1 MCVSL
6 MKGRQ
11 ACVRMKT
18 MQLLSVPVQKVC
30 CVTLKKNHSSIHGP
44 SIHLSV
50 LSISSCIKS
59 LFRLFIYVSTHLLLS
74 QYEDSSWFDG
84 MPCSQS
90 LPSTFHLPPLVG
102 LPHPIP
108 QGPAYADVLPLIL
121 WQGQRQLRHLQ
132 VRECKGGSFNLL
144 LFTFQLYCVS
154 CV

>member
-1 MCVSL
+1 

-11 ACVRMKT
+11 AFVRMKT

-30 CVTLKKNHSSIHGP
+30 CVTLKKNIHPSMVHP
-44 SIHLSV
+44 SIHPSV
-50 LSISSCIKS
+50 LFISSCIKS
-59 LFRLFIYVSTHLLLS
+59 LFRLFICVSTHLLLS
-74 QYEDSSWFDG
+74 QYEDSSRFDG

-90 LPSTFHLPPLVG
+90 LTSTFHLPPLVG

-144 LFTFQLYCVS
+144 LSTFQLYRVS